1 MPTYDYRC
9 NACGHEFEEFQSF
22 SEKVLVTCPKCKK
35 KKLQRLFGTGSAIL
49 FKGSGFYETDYR
61 SDGYKASAK
70 ADSEKSTDTSSKP
83 TASGS
88 TDSSTSKPTGVNLVQ
103 NRLVNPAA
111 RRERN
116 NGPSRVCSRLPSL
129 SPVVAG
135 CDFRMATVSVLY
147 PTLSLNRLGA
157 LAGRALHSTCR
168 ASNNSGDGGRD
179 RNP

>member
-88 TDSSTSKPTGVNLVQ
+88 TDSSTSKPTGETAAK
-103 NRLVNPAA
+103 PAKPTS
-111 RRERN
+111 ESSPK
-116 NGPSRVCSRLPSL
+116 PS
-129 SPVVAG
+129 G
-135 CDFRMATVSVLY
+135 E
-147 PTLSLNRLGA
+147 
-157 LAGRALHSTCR
+157 
-168 ASNNSGDGGRD
+168 SGGKKGKK
-179 RNP
+179 